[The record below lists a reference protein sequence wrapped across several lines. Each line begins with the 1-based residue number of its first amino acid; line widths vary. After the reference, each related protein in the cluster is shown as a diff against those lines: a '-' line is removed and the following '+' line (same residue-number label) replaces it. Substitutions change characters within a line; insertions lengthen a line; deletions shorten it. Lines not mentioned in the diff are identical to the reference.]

1 MTVQSAVSGEV
12 NAIVAAATEG
22 EDTDASNGNEVTILT
37 TEKGELDDASNGND
51 VTILTTEEGNTDTR
65 NGNEVA
71 ILNKNKKILK
81 KNKNKKVKMK
91 GKRRVSFAE
100 EEQENTES
108 NPKYKSE
115 YTVHMEAMQDR
126 PRVREMERQT
136 YLKKL
141 EEEKELENNS
151 K

>member
-12 NAIVAAATEG
+12 NAIVAAATEE

-81 KNKNKKVKMK
+81 KKQKQESEDEGKETGVVCGRGAGKHRVK
-91 GKRRVSFAE
+91 
-100 EEQENTES
+100 
-108 NPKYKSE
+108 
-115 YTVHMEAMQDR
+115 
-126 PRVREMERQT
+126 
-136 YLKKL
+136 
-141 EEEKELENNS
+141 S
-151 K
+151 KIQK